1 MTFLVYK
8 AFYITNDYFNE
19 GMRKKS
25 IIELLAEMKEM
36 NEALGKELRE
46 QIKDQER
53 PHSPDIF
60 NMLKF

>member
-1 MTFLVYK
+1 MSTK
-8 AFYITNDYFNE
+8 SENNE
-19 GMRKKS
+19 GMRKKG

-46 QIKDQER
+46 QIKEQER

>member
-19 GMRKKS
+19 GMRKKG

>member
-1 MTFLVYK
+1 
-8 AFYITNDYFNE
+8 
-19 GMRKKS
+19 MRKKG

-36 NEALGKELRE
+36 NKALGKELRE
-46 QIKDQER
+46 QIKEQER

>member
-1 MTFLVYK
+1 MIFLVYK
-8 AFYITNDYFNE
+8 AFYITNDYLIG
-19 GMRKKS
+19 GMEKG

-46 QIKDQER
+46 QIKEQER